1 MCYSAMIQADYDKF
15 CRQNGAI
22 MSFDDFALNV
32 WNGPNRDKKREQ
44 RRKMPKAI
52 EDWFLRPQADG
63 LGLEIGKAI
72 REERAAEVA
81 AWATDLAAQ
90 QERKALNEAKLATKP
105 TKTAAE
111 EVRKANKK
119 IGQIERWMADAERVQ
134 QLPRDF
140 RFFPQWWVPVLVMEG
155 GRLVLKPMRYQ
166 LRKPGLPASSDWI
179 EGRTLANGRKTPR
192 RLSGTYN
199 ARRDNLERYWKDQ
212 FGHKHGVVVI
222 DSFFENVSRHK
233 AEGRELAPG
242 EPDVGV
248 EVKFTPEPREPMVIA
263 CIWDHWE
270 GPDEDPFD
278 SFAFVTDDPP
288 PEVAAAG
295 HDRIPI
301 RLPLSR
307 MLPWLAAE
315 NYTREQLQAMLD
327 ERPEAFYGHVI
338 EREAA

>member
-22 MSFDDFALNV
+22 ISFEDFALNV
-32 WNGPNRDKKREQ
+32 WNAPNREKKREQ

-52 EDWFLRPQADG
+52 EDWFLRPQPDG
-63 LGLEIGKAI
+63 LGQKIGTAI
-72 REERAAEVA
+72 RDERAAEA
-81 AWATDLAAQ
+81 AGWATDLAAQ
-90 QERKALNEAKLATKP
+90 MERKATNEAKLATKP
-105 TKTAAE
+105 TKTATE
-111 EVRKANKK
+111 EVRKAGNK
-119 IGQIERWMADAERVQ
+119 IAQLERWMADADRVQ

-140 RFFPQWWVPVLVMEG
+140 RFFPQWWVPVLVMEE
-155 GRLVLKPMRYQ
+155 GRLVVKPMRYQ

-179 EGRTLANGRKTPR
+179 EGKSLPNGRKTQR
-192 RLSGTYN
+192 RISGTYN
-199 ARRDNLERYWKDQ
+199 ARRDNLTRYWRRQ
-212 FGHKHGVVVI
+212 FGAKHGILLI

-233 AEGRELAPG
+233 AEGRELQPG

-248 EVKFTPEPREPMVIA
+248 EIQFTPEPREPMLIA

-278 SFAFVTDDPP
+278 SFAFITDDPP

-301 RLPLSR
+301 RLQPANKV
-307 MLPWLAAE
+307 PWLTPE
-315 NYTREQLQAMLD
+315 GRTDEELQAMLD
-327 ERPEAFYGHVI
+327 NRPEAFYAHTI
-338 EREAA
+338 PQAA